1 MIDADSALRESD
13 RITRS
18 ADETANFLAENFGP
32 EECDRLALIA
42 GMINIAVYERRPIDA
57 LFWSTVF
64 ARRERRALSKA
75 TRRELQALLEDS
87 TNWDT

>member
-1 MIDADSALRESD
+1 MIDGNSMLQENDCKK
-13 RITRS
+13 RS
-18 ADETANFLAENFGP
+18 AVETVRFLNENFGP
-32 EECDRLALIA
+32 DECDRLALIA
-42 GMINIAVYERRPIDA
+42 GMINIAVYEKRPIDA

-87 TNWDT
+87 TSWDT